1 MSATQP
7 TTNGYATPSSRV
19 NLRRNTSLTAGV
31 LYLLTFVSM
40 PTLVLYG
47 PVKTANYILGAGPD
61 TGVLFGGILEIIV
74 ALAGIGTAVALF
86 PVLKR
91 QNEGIRL
98 GFLGARTLGGGR
110 VPAGDG
116 GGA

>member
-1 MSATQP
+1 MIATQP

-47 PVKTANYILGAGPD
+47 PVKTANFQPSPILSSDPAIAGMIPS
-61 TGVLFGGILEIIV
+61 TAPV
-74 ALAGIGTAVALF
+74 AVT
-86 PVLKR
+86 R
-91 QNEGIRL
+91 
-98 GFLGARTLGGGR
+98 
-110 VPAGDG
+110 
-116 GGA
+116 